1 MTLGTGTG
9 KGGTFCRFTVGPTAK
24 GASARHLR
32 YIASPS
38 AVRDGQADVW
48 LKGFPLTLTAAP
60 YATMVRTLCQTA
72 GVLEREDIIG
82 HKGTR
87 RCRTHYQAILSFETP
102 VSSKQAKQMLAEWM
116 EEAFP
121 KARAAAFLHRNT
133 RRLHLQVWIAAR
145 QTDGRKINL
154 SAQEFRRLDE
164 RWNAIYCRAANREER
179 EHLLKKGETERY
191 KQLRREDKTRSIQKP
206 ARAGDRWKKQ
216 FFNDRERERL
226 GEGTDD
232 NHQKRTRRD
241 QRTLARQAPE
251 DQGQERGAAKRAR
264 LPAAAAQDVHD
275 AHYAAERA
283 VSEALRLYR
292 DAQRLAEPAREPI
305 PALDIEREE

>member
-1 MTLGTGTG
+1 MTQGAG
-9 KGGTFCRFTVGPTAK
+9 KGGTFCRFTVGSTTK
-24 GASARHLR
+24 GASARYIR
-32 YIASPS
+32 YIANMQ
-38 AVRDGQADVW
+38 AVRGGHEGVW
-48 LKGFPLTLTAAP
+48 LKEFPPTLNAAP
-60 YATMVRTLCQTA
+60 YAVLIRHLCQTA
-72 GVLEREDIIG
+72 HSLEREDIIG

-87 RCRTHYQAILSFETP
+87 KCRTHYRAILSFETP
-102 VSSKQAKQMLAEWM
+102 VSSKQAKQMAAEWL

-121 KARAAAFLHRNT
+121 KARAAAFLHCNT

-145 QTDGRKINL
+145 QTDGKKINL
-154 SAQEFRRLDE
+154 SAQAFRRLDE

-191 KQLRREDKTRSIQKP
+191 KQLRREDEAKSIQKP
-206 ARAGDRWKKQ
+206 ARAGDRWKRR

-241 QRTLARQAPE
+241 QRTLAGQAPE
-251 DQGQERGAAKRAR
+251 GQRQERRAASRQR
-264 LPAAAAQDVHD
+264 LPAASTQDVHD
-275 AHYAAERA
+275 AHHAAERA
-283 VSEALRLYR
+283 VSETLRLYR